1 MLADPVELRILENT
15 SFDWLSFFAIIIPS
29 LVSILGFLI
38 STHTNKKNFNKELEK
53 YKNTI
58 AIEKGKEILELLI
71 RTAPLK
77 SSDSLN
83 PNEIRTLQ
91 NDILAY
97 GSLKLSILFE
107 DYQQFNYK
115 TDYNDTGVL
124 KLSGEYFDMFAY
136 FFLMIIQ
143 IKFDITNIAMNPKI
157 IARMFITDYDDNT
170 EFQIGLKNS
179 VNKIV
184 DKLSLN
190 KSFKI

>member
-15 SFDWLSFFAIIIPS
+15 SFDWLSFLAIIIPS
-29 LVSILGFLI
+29 VVSILGFLI

-58 AIEKGKEILELLI
+58 AVEKGKEILEMLI
-71 RTAPLK
+71 RAAPLK
-77 SSDSLN
+77 SSTPLDQDDLRN
-83 PNEIRTLQ
+83 LQ

-97 GSLKLSILFE
+97 GSLKMSILFE
-107 DYQQFNYK
+107 EYQQFNYK
-115 TDYNDTGVL
+115 TDYSDTEAL
-124 KLSGEYFDMFAY
+124 KSSGEYFEMFAY

-143 IKFDITNIAMNPKI
+143 IKFDITNIALNPKI
-157 IARMFITDYDDNT
+157 IARMFITDYDDNM

>member
-1 MLADPVELRILENT
+1 
-15 SFDWLSFFAIIIPS
+15 
-29 LVSILGFLI
+29 
-38 STHTNKKNFNKELEK
+38 
-53 YKNTI
+53 
-58 AIEKGKEILELLI
+58 
-71 RTAPLK
+71 
-77 SSDSLN
+77 
-83 PNEIRTLQ
+83 
-91 NDILAY
+91 
-97 GSLKLSILFE
+97 
-107 DYQQFNYK
+107 
-115 TDYNDTGVL
+115 
-124 KLSGEYFDMFAY
+124 MFAY